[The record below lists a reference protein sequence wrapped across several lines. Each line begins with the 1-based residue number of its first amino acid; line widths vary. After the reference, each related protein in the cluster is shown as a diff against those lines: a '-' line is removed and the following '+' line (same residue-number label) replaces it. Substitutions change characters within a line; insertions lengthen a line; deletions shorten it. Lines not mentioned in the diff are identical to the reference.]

1 MSCRQSKRSVYSI
14 IIIVVS
20 NAQVISNDKYRFIL
34 LDTNK
39 TDFMRY
45 LNINNSVLYHLQLL
59 TIRNRVS
66 VSKIIKRNVFNS
78 NNNQNMIYNP

>member
-1 MSCRQSKRSVYSI
+1 M
-14 IIIVVS
+14 
-20 NAQVISNDKYRFIL
+20 QVINNNKYRFIL
-34 LDTNK
+34 LDSNK
-39 TDFMRY
+39 TDFMSY